1 MLHIG
6 DHQINDIFGAHALG
20 IKVLWFNNTKAQ
32 WEQDFEKPDQFY
44 DWQTLAKIIE
54 ENMSQDELS
63 KAIINILKKEMGAIK
78 DILPSDLLLNL
89 QKVIGPEL
97 EKLIEKSGYVSK
109 SKYTALEK
117 LADNLEKRI
126 IDLENKTKE

>member
-1 MLHIG
+1 
-6 DHQINDIFGAHALG
+6 
-20 IKVLWFNNTKAQ
+20 
-32 WEQDFEKPDQFY
+32 
-44 DWQTLAKIIE
+44 
-54 ENMSQDELS
+54 MSQDELS
-63 KAIINILKKEMGAIK
+63 KAVINILKKEMGAFK
-78 DILPSDLLLNL
+78 DILPSDLLQNL
-89 QKVIGPEL
+89 QKVIGSET